1 MPAFGFQGCGACV
14 PFHQPDFSAALLS
27 RRKARLSPRNPRRL
41 GYSVINRMS
50 TEETRPIEILL
61 VEDSPSDTDLT
72 LEALK
77 DFKVRNHV
85 SVVEDGVLA
94 MQFLRRQGR
103 YAQVPRPDL
112 IMLDLNL
119 PRKDGREVLADLKA
133 DDDLKTIPIVV
144 LTTSRAEQDIL
155 RAYQLNA
162 NCYINKP
169 VDFNQFLE
177 VVRSIESFWLF
188 VVTLPP
194 APKAGGG

>member
-1 MPAFGFQGCGACV
+1 MNREQG
-14 PFHQPDFSAALLS
+14 
-27 RRKARLSPRNPRRL
+27 N
-41 GYSVINRMS
+41 
-50 TEETRPIEILL
+50 PIEILL
-61 VEDSPSDTDLT
+61 VEDSPSDTELT

-85 SVVEDGVLA
+85 SVVEDGVQAL
-94 MQFLRRQGR
+94 QFLRRQGP
-103 YAQVPRPDL
+103 YAGAPRPDL

-119 PRKDGREVLADLKA
+119 PRKDGREVLAEIKSDEHLKS
-133 DDDLKTIPIVV
+133 IPIVV
-144 LTTSRAEQDIL
+144 LTTSRADQDIL

-177 VVRSIESFWLF
+177 VVRSIESFWLY

-194 APKAGGG
+194 ASKAIAS